1 MMTGKERGKH
11 TEFEMKLRRAIAE
24 NLRRLLKEH
33 NMTQR
38 ELSEKAGLP
47 TSTISDYV
55 NGKSL
60 ALPGNVEKLAAA
72 LGVSK
77 DEIDPSFSDDID
89 VPGMYDPR
97 IRFFEEL
104 ERELGIDLTDPD
116 IQKMIKKA
124 AKLLFSDED

>member
-1 MMTGKERGKH
+1 MTGKERGKH

-89 VPGMYDPR
+89 VPDMYDPR

-104 ERELGIDLTDPD
+104 ERDLGIDLTDPD
-116 IQKMIKKA
+116 VQKMIKKA